1 MTLLD
6 LISPSLVLSAILST
20 AYAAGFHLVFGGKGR
35 HLLLYLFASWLGF
48 ALGQL
53 IGGAI
58 GISVLDIGPVHTVAA
73 SLGSWLALI
82 TARWLGAAQAKPD
95 KG

>member
-1 MTLLD
+1 MLD

-35 HLLLYLFASWLGF
+35 HLMLYLLASWLGF
-48 ALGQL
+48 ALGQWA
-53 IGGAI
+53 GGAI
-58 GISVLDIGPVHTVAA
+58 GISVLDIGPVHTAAA

-82 TARWLGAAQAKPD
+82 TARWLGAARATPEKT
-95 KG
+95 